1 MQIMM
6 GVDAEQQAEME
17 MMIRELEAENKFV
30 ISVAEYHRV
39 YALWIVLNSNLI
51 FIIPLAPPING
62 KGIVLYCCPSGHPA
76 VRCLSS
82 FVRPFVNAYFYV
94 AQYLLA

>member
-30 ISVAEYHRV
+30 ISVAEYHPV
-39 YALWIVLNSNLI
+39 YALWIVINGNLI
-51 FIIPLAPPING
+51 FITPLAAPIDG
-62 KGIVLYCCPSGHPA
+62 RA
-76 VRCLSS
+76 
-82 FVRPFVNAYFYV
+82 
-94 AQYLLA
+94 